1 MKFDIVSEKCILKYD
16 KRLWDIDKKIDIYK
30 YLNPINSEEEKNKFL
45 KEYESGNYYNPQ
57 FKYEIF
63 DKNIELLYNE
73 LLLIRN
79 QLHKCKASLF
89 APYYIKIID
98 DLVLRIDLF
107 KDRTQPNFGEKVSN
121 F

>member
-1 MKFDIVSEKCILKYD
+1 MFFKNKMVILLNDWTEYCLMKFDIVSEKCILKSD
-16 KRLWDIDKKIDIYK
+16 KRLWGLDKKIDIYN

-79 QLHKCKASLF
+79 QLHKCKTSLF
-89 APYYIKIID
+89 APYYPSSP
-98 DLVLRIDLF
+98 L
-107 KDRTQPNFGEKVSN
+107 
-121 F
+121 